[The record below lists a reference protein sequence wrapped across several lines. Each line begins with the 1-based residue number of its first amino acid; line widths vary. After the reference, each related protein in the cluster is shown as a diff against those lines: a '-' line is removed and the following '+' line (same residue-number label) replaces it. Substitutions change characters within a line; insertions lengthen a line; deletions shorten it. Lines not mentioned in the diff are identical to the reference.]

1 MIATLREVLARLA
14 SFLRKQARDEDFD
27 QEMAAH
33 VEFAVEEN
41 MRRGLPPDEARRRAL
56 IEIGGVSQARELHR
70 ESHGLPLLDTV
81 IQDLQYAG
89 RMLKR
94 DAGLTAFAI
103 LMVGLGVGASCTVF
117 SVLNAILI
125 RPLPF
130 TDPDR
135 LVWITNGTSGTLSRQ
150 ATQVANLIDFQA
162 QSGSFS
168 GIGGYSPFYGAGDI
182 LLSGSGEPERLTGVP
197 VTEAF
202 FPLLGLKPR
211 LGRFFSAEE
220 CRWKAPKTVVLSN
233 GFWQRRFAADPDV
246 IGRQLILD
254 GEPTTIIGVLPAIF
268 DFAATFTPGSRAD
281 LFYPFP
287 LTPETN
293 SRGNTLA
300 LIGRLREGANLN
312 TAQAEATV
320 VGERIRRA
328 VALDRSRNGF
338 LPKLSSLRDRVSG
351 RFRYA
356 LVVLAG
362 AVAFLMLLV
371 CANLSNLLLARA
383 SARQREMAIRT
394 ALGAGRG
401 RLVRQMLVESIVLAS
416 AGAALG
422 LALAVGGTTLLARLS
437 GANIPLLQSVRV
449 DGVALAF
456 TLSIS
461 VLTGIVFG
469 LAPALQASATA
480 PIDALKESGRGLIGG
495 GRGWMR
501 GSLVVCEIALAAVLL
516 TGAGLLT
523 ESLIRV
529 LRVDLGFATGNL
541 LALRADPGKA
551 YTSHAQRLE
560 YFDRLLRAVR
570 SVHGVE
576 SAGIT
581 DALPLGEN
589 FGWRDWGLG
598 AKGQIY
604 EKGKRPSPLIRIV
617 DDGYLATMR
626 IPLRAG
632 RGFINADNLTS
643 ERVVLVNEAFARTLW
658 PGEDPLG
665 RIITPT
671 LGLDQEYRV
680 IGVVGGVRYFGFE
693 KDAGL
698 EVYFPI
704 RQTDN
709 FSSVDLVV
717 RGSGSPAVLA
727 ADVRTA
733 LRAADPNL
741 PAAEFRTMDELVDR
755 AVFAR
760 RSVVVLLIGFAA
772 FGLILA
778 SLGIFSVISHS
789 VSRRKPEI
797 GLRIALGASAGELQA
812 QILMQT
818 LKLDAIGLAAGVPAS
833 WAAALAIRGLLF
845 DTSALDG
852 VTFAGVLALLTCV
865 AAVAGYV
872 PARRAS
878 RLNPLETLRCD

>member
-1 MIATLREVLARLA
+1 MIDTLRELLARLA
-14 SFLRKQARDEDFD
+14 SFFQKRARDVDFD
-27 QEMAAH
+27 EEMAAH
-33 VEFAVEEN
+33 LEFAVQEN
-41 MRRGLPPDEARRRAL
+41 LRRGLPPNEARRQAL
-56 IEIGGVSQARELHR
+56 VEIGGLSQARELHR
-70 ESHGLPLLDTV
+70 DSRGLPLLETV

-89 RMLKR
+89 RTLKR
-94 DAGLTAFAI
+94 DAGLTVFAV

-117 SVLNAILI
+117 SVLNVLLL

-135 LVWITNGTSGTLSRQ
+135 LVWIANGTSENLSAQ
-150 ATQVANLIDFQA
+150 TTQVANLIEFEA

-182 LLSGSGEPERLTGVP
+182 LLSGGGEPERLTGVP
-197 VTEAF
+197 VTESF
-202 FPLLGLKPR
+202 FPVLGVKPG

-220 CRWKAPKTVVLSN
+220 CRWNVPKSVVLSH
-233 GFWQRRFAADPDV
+233 GFWQRRFAGDPGV
-246 IGRQLILD
+246 IGRRLILD
-254 GEPTTIIGVLPAIF
+254 GEPATIIGVLPEAF

-287 LTPETN
+287 LTPESN
-293 SRGNTLA
+293 RKGNTLA
-300 LIGRLREGANLN
+300 LIGRLRQGANLK
-312 TAQAEATV
+312 TAQADAAV
-320 VGERIRRA
+320 VGERIRRS

-338 LPKLSSLRDRVSG
+338 RPKLSSLRDRVSG

-383 SARQREMAIRT
+383 SARQKEMAIRT

-401 RLVRQMLVESIVLAS
+401 RLVRQMLIESIVLAS

-422 LALAVGGTTLLARLS
+422 LALAVAGTTLLARLP
-437 GANIPLLQSVRV
+437 GANIPLLQYVRV
-449 DGVALAF
+449 DGVVLIF
-456 TLSIS
+456 TVSIS

-469 LAPALQASATA
+469 IAPALRASAAA
-480 PIDALKESGRGLIGG
+480 PIDALKESGRVLIGS

-501 GSLVVCEIALAAVLL
+501 GSLMVCEVALAAVLL

-523 ESLIRV
+523 QSLNRV
-529 LRVDLGFATGNL
+529 LRVDLGFASGNL

-551 YTSHAQRLE
+551 YASHAQKLA
-560 YFDRLLRAVR
+560 YFDRLLRSVR

-589 FGWRDWGLG
+589 WGWRNWSLG
-598 AKGQIY
+598 AKGQVY
-604 EKGKRPSPLIRIV
+604 ETGKRPVALVRIV

-632 RGFINADNLTS
+632 RTFTEADNLTS
-643 ERVVLVNEAFARTLW
+643 ERVILINETLARTLW
-658 PGEDPLG
+658 PGEDPVG
-665 RIITPT
+665 RIATVAP
-671 LGLDQEYRV
+671 DREYRV
-680 IGVVGGVRYFGFE
+680 IGIVSGVRYFGFE
-693 KDAGL
+693 KDSGP
-698 EVYFPI
+698 EVYFSI
-704 RQTDN
+704 RQNAD

-717 RGSGSPAVLA
+717 RGPGSPAVLA
-727 ADVRTA
+727 AAVRTA
-733 LRAADPNL
+733 LRSADPNL
-741 PAAEFRTMDELVDR
+741 PVADFRTMDQLVDR

-760 RSVVVLLIGFAA
+760 RLVAMLLAGFAA

-778 SLGIFSVISHS
+778 SLGIFSVISYS

-797 GLRIALGASAGELQA
+797 GVRIALGASASRVQG

-818 LKLDAIGLAAGVPAS
+818 LKLAAIGLAAGVPAS

-845 DTSALDG
+845 DTSANDWA
-852 VTFAGVLALLTCV
+852 TFAGVLAVLTCV

-878 RLNPLETLRCD
+878 RLNPLDTLRCD

>member
-1 MIATLREVLARLA
+1 MIDALRELPARLA
-14 SFLRKQARDEDFD
+14 SFFHKRARDVDFD
-27 QEMAAH
+27 HEMTAH
-33 VEFAVEEN
+33 LEFAVQEN
-41 MRRGLPPDEARRRAL
+41 LRRGLPLDEARRRAL
-56 IEIGGVSQARELHR
+56 VEIGGVSQARELHR
-70 ESHGLPLLDTV
+70 ESRGLPLLDTV

-89 RMLKR
+89 RTLKR
-94 DAGLTAFAI
+94 DAGLTVFAV

-117 SVLNAILI
+117 SVLNALLI

-130 TDPDR
+130 ADPDR
-135 LVWITNGTSGTLSRQ
+135 LVWIANPTPFNSAQT
-150 ATQVANLIDFQA
+150 TQVANLVEFQA

-182 LLSGSGEPERLTGVP
+182 LLSGGGEPERLTGVP
-197 VTEAF
+197 VTGTF
-202 FPLLGLKPR
+202 FPLLGLKPG
-211 LGRFFSAEE
+211 LGRFFSADE
-220 CRWKAPKTVVLSN
+220 CRWKAPKTVVLSH
-233 GFWQRRFAADPDV
+233 GFWQRRFAGDPGA

-254 GEPTTIIGVLPAIF
+254 GEPATIVGVLPAAF

-293 SRGNTLA
+293 SQGNTLA
-300 LIGRLREGANLN
+300 LIGRLKQGANIN

-320 VGERIRRA
+320 VGERIRGA

-338 LPKLSSLRDRVSG
+338 RPKLSSLRDRVSG
-351 RFRYA
+351 GFRYA
-356 LVVLAG
+356 LAVLAG
-362 AVAFLMLLV
+362 AVALLMLLV

-383 SARQREMAIRT
+383 SARQKEMAIRT

-401 RLVRQMLVESIVLAS
+401 RLVRQMLIESIVLAS
-416 AGAALG
+416 AGAAFG
-422 LALAVGGTTLLARLS
+422 LALAVCGTSLLARLP
-437 GANIPLLQSVRV
+437 GANIPLLQSVHV

-456 TLSIS
+456 TLAIS

-469 LAPALQASATA
+469 MAPALQVSATA
-480 PIDALKESGRGLIGG
+480 PIDALKVSGRGSIGG

-541 LALRADPGKA
+541 LALRADPGVA
-551 YTSHAQRLE
+551 YASHAQKLA
-560 YFDRLLRAVR
+560 YFDRLLGAVR

-598 AKGQIY
+598 AKGQVY
-604 EKGKRPSPLIRIV
+604 EKGKRPSPFIRVV

-632 RGFINADNLTS
+632 RDFTGADNLTS
-643 ERVVLVNEAFARTLW
+643 DRVALINETFARTLW

-665 RIITPT
+665 RIVTPT
-671 LGLDQEYRV
+671 IGDQEFRV

-693 KDAGL
+693 KDSGP
-698 EVYFPI
+698 EIYFPI
-704 RQTDN
+704 RQTAN
-709 FSSVDLVV
+709 FKSVDLVV
-717 RGSGSPAVLA
+717 RGSGPPARLA
-727 ADVRTA
+727 AAVRTA
-733 LRAADPNL
+733 LRSADPNL
-741 PAAEFRTMDELVDR
+741 PAADFHTMDQLVDR

-760 RSVVVLLIGFAA
+760 RSVVALLTGFAA

-778 SLGIFSVISHS
+778 SLGIFSVISYS

-797 GLRIALGASAGELQA
+797 GLRIALGASAGGLQA

-818 LKLDAIGLAAGVPAS
+818 LKLAAIGLAVGLPAS

-845 DTSALDG
+845 DTRANDWA
-852 VTFAGVLALLTCV
+852 TFAGVLAVLTCV

-878 RLNPLETLRCD
+878 RLNPLDTLRCD

>member
-1 MIATLREVLARLA
+1 VIDTLRELVARLA
-14 SFLRKQARDEDFD
+14 SFFHKRARDVDFD
-27 QEMAAH
+27 QEMTAH
-33 VEFAVEEN
+33 LEFAVQEN
-41 MRRGLPPDEARRRAL
+41 LRRGLPLNEARRRAL
-56 IEIGGVSQARELHR
+56 VEIGGVSQARELHR
-70 ESHGLPLLDTV
+70 ESRGLPLLDTV

-89 RMLKR
+89 RTLRR
-94 DAGLTAFAI
+94 DAGLTVFAV

-117 SVLNAILI
+117 SVLNALLI

-135 LVWITNGTSGTLSRQ
+135 LVWIANPTPFNSAQT
-150 ATQVANLIDFQA
+150 TQVANLVELQA

-182 LLSGSGEPERLTGVP
+182 LLSGGGEPERLTGVP
-197 VTEAF
+197 VTETF
-202 FPLLGLKPR
+202 FPVLGLKPG

-220 CRWKAPKTVVLSN
+220 CRWKAPKTVVLSH
-233 GFWQRRFAADPDV
+233 GFWQRRFAGDPGV
-246 IGRQLILD
+246 IGRQLTLD
-254 GEPTTIIGVLPAIF
+254 GEPATIIGVLPAAF

-287 LTPETN
+287 LTRETN
-293 SRGNTLA
+293 SQGNTLA
-300 LIGRLREGANLN
+300 LIGRLRQGANLN
-312 TAQAEATV
+312 TSQAEATV
-320 VGERIRRA
+320 VGERIRGA
-328 VALDRSRNGF
+328 VALDRLRNGF

-356 LVVLAG
+356 LAVLAG
-362 AVAFLMLLV
+362 AVALLMLLV

-383 SARQREMAIRT
+383 SARQKEMAIRT

-401 RLVRQMLVESIVLAS
+401 RLVRQMLIESIVLAS
-416 AGAALG
+416 AGAAFG
-422 LALAVGGTTLLARLS
+422 LALAVGGTTLLARLP

-469 LAPALQASATA
+469 IAPALQVSATA
-480 PIDALKESGRGLIGG
+480 PIEALKESGRGLIGG

-541 LALRADPGKA
+541 LALRADPGVA
-551 YTSHAQRLE
+551 YTSHAQKLA
-560 YFDRLLRAVR
+560 YFDRLLGTVR

-576 SAGIT
+576 AAGIT

-598 AKGQIY
+598 AKGQVY
-604 EKGKRPSPLIRIV
+604 ERGKRPSPFIRVV
-617 DDGYLATMR
+617 DEGYLATMR

-632 RGFINADNLTS
+632 RDFTNADNLTS
-643 ERVVLVNEAFARTLW
+643 ERVVLINETFARTLW

-671 LGLDQEYRV
+671 IGDQEYRV
-680 IGVVGGVRYFGFE
+680 IGIVGGVRYFGFE
-693 KDAGL
+693 KDSGQ

-704 RQTDN
+704 RQNAN
-709 FSSVDLVV
+709 FKSVDLVV
-717 RGSGSPAVLA
+717 RGSSSPARLA
-727 ADVRTA
+727 AAVRAA
-733 LRAADPNL
+733 LRSADPNL
-741 PAAEFRTMDELVDR
+741 PAAEFRTMDQLVDR

-760 RSVVVLLIGFAA
+760 RSVVALLTGFAA

-778 SLGIFSVISHS
+778 SLGIFSVISYS

-797 GLRIALGASAGELQA
+797 GLRIALGASAGGVQA
-812 QILMQT
+812 QILRQT
-818 LKLDAIGLAAGVPAS
+818 LKLAAIGLAAGVPAS

-845 DTSALDG
+845 DTSANDWA
-852 VTFAGVLALLTCV
+852 TIAGVLAVLTCV

-878 RLNPLETLRCD
+878 RLNPLDTLRCD

>member
-1 MIATLREVLARLA
+1 MDTLRELLARLV
-14 SFLRKQARDEDFD
+14 SFFHKQARDDDFD
-27 QEMAAH
+27 EEMAAH
-33 VEFAVEEN
+33 LEFAVQEN
-41 MRRGLPPDEARRRAL
+41 LRRGLPPDEARRQAL
-56 IEIGGVSQARELHR
+56 VEIGGVSQARELHR
-70 ESHGLPLLDTV
+70 DSRGLPRLDTV

-89 RMLKR
+89 RTLKR
-94 DAGLTAFAI
+94 DAGLTVFAV

-117 SVLNAILI
+117 SVLNALLL

-135 LVWITNGTSGTLSRQ
+135 LVWIANGTSENLSAQ
-150 ATQVANLIDFQA
+150 TTQVANLLDFQA

-182 LLSGSGEPERLTGVP
+182 LLSGGGEPERLTGVP
-197 VTEAF
+197 VTGSF
-202 FPLLGLKPR
+202 FPLLGLKPG

-233 GFWQRRFAADPDV
+233 GFWQRRFAGDPGV
-246 IGRQLILD
+246 VGRRLILD
-254 GEPTTIIGVLPAIF
+254 GESATIVGVLPAAF

-293 SRGNTLA
+293 RQGNTLA
-300 LIGRLREGANLN
+300 LIGRLRPGANLH

-320 VGERIRRA
+320 VGERIRGAPDEGRE
-328 VALDRSRNGF
+328 RNQF
-338 LPKLSSLRDRVSG
+338 RPRLSPLRDRVSG

-383 SARQREMAIRT
+383 SARQKEMAIRT

-401 RLVRQMLVESIVLAS
+401 RLVGQMLIESIVLAS

-422 LALAVGGTTLLARLS
+422 LSLAVGGTTLLARLP
-437 GANIPLLQSVRV
+437 GTKIPLLQYVRV
-449 DGVALAF
+449 DGVVLTF
-456 TLSIS
+456 TVAIS

-469 LAPALQASATA
+469 TAPALRASATA
-480 PIDALKESGRGLIGG
+480 PIDALKESGRGLTGG

-551 YTSHAQRLE
+551 YTSQAQKLA
-560 YFDRLLRAVR
+560 YFDRLLRSVR

-576 SAGIT
+576 SVGIT

-589 FGWRDWGLG
+589 FGWRNWSVD
-598 AKGQIY
+598 AKGQVY
-604 EKGKRPSPLIRIV
+604 ERGKRPTALVRIV
-617 DDGYLATMR
+617 DDGYLPTMR

-632 RGFINADNLTS
+632 RGFTETDNLTS
-643 ERVVLVNEAFARTLW
+643 ERVVLVNETLARTLW

-665 RIITPT
+665 RIIIQWP
-671 LGLDQEYRV
+671 DKEHRV

-693 KDAGL
+693 KDSGP
-698 EVYFPI
+698 EIYFPI
-704 RQTDN
+704 RQNAD
-709 FSSVDLVV
+709 FSSVDLVI
-717 RGSGSPAVLA
+717 RASISPALLA
-727 ADVRTA
+727 SAVRTA
-733 LRAADPNL
+733 LQSADANL
-741 PAAEFRTMDELVDR
+741 PAAEFRTMDQLVDR

-760 RSVVVLLIGFAA
+760 RLVAVLLAGFAA

-778 SLGIFSVISHS
+778 SLGIFSVISYS

-797 GLRIALGASAGELQA
+797 GVRIALGASASRVQG

-818 LKLDAIGLAAGVPAS
+818 LKLAAIGLAAGVPAS
-833 WAAALAIRGLLF
+833 WGAALAIRGLLF
-845 DTSALDG
+845 DTSANDWA
-852 VTFAGVLALLTCV
+852 TFAGVLAVLTCV

-878 RLNPLETLRCD
+878 RLNPLDTLRCD

>member
-1 MIATLREVLARLA
+1 MIDTLRELLARLA
-14 SFLRKQARDEDFD
+14 SFLRKQAREEDFD
-27 QEMAAH
+27 REMAAH
-33 VEFAVEEN
+33 LDFAVQEN
-41 MRRGLPPDEARRRAL
+41 LRRGMPLDEARRRAL
-56 IEIGGVSQARELHR
+56 IEIGGISQARELHR
-70 ESHGLPLLDTV
+70 ESRGLPLLETV
-81 IQDLQYAG
+81 TQDVRYAG
-89 RMLKR
+89 RTLQR
-94 DAGLTAFAI
+94 DAGLTVFAV
-103 LMVGLGVGASCTVF
+103 LMVGLGVGASCMVF
-117 SVLNAILI
+117 SVLNALLL

-135 LVWITNGTSGTLSRQ
+135 LVWIANGTSENLSAQ
-150 ATQVANLIDFQA
+150 TTQVANLMDLQA
-162 QSGSFS
+162 QSRSFS

-197 VTEAF
+197 VTEDF
-202 FPLLGLKPR
+202 FPLLGLQPR

-220 CRWKAPKTVVLSN
+220 CRWKAPKSVVLSY
-233 GFWQRRFAADPDV
+233 GFWRRRLAGDPGV
-246 IGRQLILD
+246 IGRSLILD
-254 GEPTTIIGVLPAIF
+254 GAPATIIGVLPAEF

-293 SRGNTLA
+293 RRGNTLA
-300 LIGRLREGANLN
+300 LIGRLRPGANLT
-312 TAQAEATV
+312 TAQADATV
-320 VGERIRRA
+320 AGERIRN
-328 VALDRSRNGF
+328 ALAEDRSRNGF
-338 LPKLSSLRDRVSG
+338 RPELSSLRDRVSG

-356 LVVLAG
+356 LMVLAG

-383 SARQREMAIRT
+383 SARQKEMAIRT

-401 RLVRQMLVESIVLAS
+401 RLVRQMLIESIVLAS

-422 LALAVGGTTLLARLS
+422 LALAVGGTTLLARFP

-449 DGVALAF
+449 DGVVLAF

-469 LAPALQASATA
+469 MAPALRASAAA

-495 GRGWMR
+495 GRGWVR

-523 ESLIRV
+523 QSLIRV
-529 LRVDLGFATGNL
+529 LRVNLGFVTGNL

-551 YTSHAQRLE
+551 YTSHEQKLA
-560 YFDRLLRAVR
+560 YFDSLLRSVR

-589 FGWRDWGLG
+589 FGWRYWGVG
-598 AKGQIY
+598 VKGQVY
-604 EKGKRPSPLIRIV
+604 ERGQHPTALIRIV

-632 RGFINADNLTS
+632 RGFTHADDRSS
-643 ERVVLVNEAFARTLW
+643 ERVVLVNETLARTLW

-665 RIITPT
+665 RIAAI
-671 LGLDQEYRV
+671 GRDEDYRV

-693 KDAGL
+693 KDSGP

-704 RQTDN
+704 RQNPD

-717 RGSGSPAVLA
+717 RGSSSPALLA
-727 ADVRTA
+727 ASVRTA
-733 LRAADPNL
+733 LRSADPNL
-741 PAAEFRTMDELVDR
+741 PAAEFRTMDQLVDR

-760 RSVVVLLIGFAA
+760 RFVAVLLAGFAT

-778 SLGIFSVISHS
+778 SLGIFSVISCS

-797 GLRIALGASAGELQA
+797 GLRIALGASAGGVQA

-818 LKLDAIGLAAGVPAS
+818 LKLAAIGLAAGAPAS

-845 DTSALDG
+845 DTSANDWA
-852 VTFAGVLALLTCV
+852 TFAGVLAVLTCV

-878 RLNPLETLRCD
+878 RLNPLDTLRCD

>member
-1 MIATLREVLARLA
+1 MIDTLRELAARLA
-14 SFLRKQARDEDFD
+14 SFFRKHARDEDFN

-33 VEFAVEEN
+33 LEFDVQEN
-41 MRRGLPPDEARRRAL
+41 LRRGMPLDEARRHAL

-70 ESHGLPLLDTV
+70 EGRGLPLLDTV

-89 RMLKR
+89 RTLRR
-94 DAGLTAFAI
+94 DAGLTVFAV

-117 SVLNAILI
+117 SVLNALLI

-130 TDPDR
+130 ADPGR
-135 LVWITNGTSGTLSRQ
+135 LVWIANGTPRNSAET
-150 ATQVANLIDFQA
+150 TQVANLVELQA

-168 GIGGYSPFYGAGDI
+168 GIGGYSPFYTAGDI

-197 VTEAF
+197 VTGTF
-202 FPLLGLKPR
+202 FPLLGLKPQ
-211 LGRFFSAEE
+211 LGRFFTARE
-220 CRWKAPKTVVLSN
+220 CGWKAPKTVVLSHA
-233 GFWQRRFAADPDV
+233 FWQRRFAGDPEV
-246 IGRQLILD
+246 IGRQLMLD
-254 GEPTTIIGVLPAIF
+254 GEPATIIGVLPATF

-293 SRGNTLA
+293 SQGNTLA
-300 LIGRLREGANLN
+300 LIGRLRAGANLS
-312 TAQAEATV
+312 TAQAEASV
-320 VGERIRRA
+320 VGERIRGA

-338 LPKLSSLRDRVSG
+338 QPKLSPLRDRVSG

-383 SARQREMAIRT
+383 SARQKEMAIRT

-401 RLVRQMLVESIVLAS
+401 RLVRQMLIESIVLAS
-416 AGAALG
+416 VGAALG
-422 LALAVGGTTLLARLS
+422 LALAAGSTTLLAHLP

-449 DGVALAF
+449 DGVVLAF
-456 TLSIS
+456 TLSMS

-469 LAPALQASATA
+469 MAPALRASATA

-495 GRGWMR
+495 ERGWMR

-541 LALRADPGKA
+541 LALRADPGTA
-551 YTSHAQRLE
+551 YTSHAQKLA
-560 YFDRLLRAVR
+560 YFDRLLRTVR
-570 SVHGVE
+570 SVHGVQ

-598 AKGQIY
+598 AKGQVY
-604 EKGKRPSPLIRIV
+604 ERGKRPSPFVRIV

-632 RGFINADNLTS
+632 RDFTEADNLTS
-643 ERVVLVNEAFARTLW
+643 ERVVLVNETFARTVW
-658 PGEDPLG
+658 PGEYPLG
-665 RIITPT
+665 RIVTPT
-671 LGLDQEYRV
+671 LGPDQEYRV

-693 KDAGL
+693 KDSGP

-704 RQTDN
+704 RQSAN
-709 FSSVDLVV
+709 FRSVDLVV
-717 RGSGSPAVLA
+717 RGSGSPALLA
-727 ADVRTA
+727 AAVRTA
-733 LRAADPNL
+733 LRSADPDL

-778 SLGIFSVISHS
+778 SLGNLQRHFVFGEPEKAGDRPSNRTRRFRRWSASSNPDADIETRRHRTRRGSSGLMGCRPRD
-789 VSRRKPEI
+789 SR
-797 GLRIALGASAGELQA
+797 
-812 QILMQT
+812 
-818 LKLDAIGLAAGVPAS
+818 
-833 WAAALAIRGLLF
+833 
-845 DTSALDG
+845 TSL
-852 VTFAGVLALLTCV
+852 
-865 AAVAGYV
+865 
-872 PARRAS
+872 
-878 RLNPLETLRCD
+878 

>member
-1 MIATLREVLARLA
+1 MIDTLRELLARLA
-14 SFLRKQARDEDFD
+14 SFFRKQARDEDLD

-33 VEFAVEEN
+33 LEFAVQEN
-41 MRRGLPPDEARRRAL
+41 LRRGMPFDEARRHAL
-56 IEIGGVSQARELHR
+56 IEIGGISQAREMHR
-70 ESHGLPLLDTV
+70 KSRGLPLFETV
-81 IQDLQYAG
+81 TQDLRYAG
-89 RMLKR
+89 RTLKR
-94 DAGLTAFAI
+94 DAGLAAFAV
-103 LMVGLGVGASCTVF
+103 LTVGLGVGASCTVF
-117 SVLNAILI
+117 SVLNALLI

-135 LVWITNGTSGTLSRQ
+135 LVWIANESTFNSAQT
-150 ATQVANLIDFQA
+150 TQVANLIELQA

-182 LLSGSGEPERLTGVP
+182 LLSGGGEPERLTGVP
-197 VTEAF
+197 VTGTF

-220 CRWKAPKTVVLSN
+220 CRWMAPKTVVLSY
-233 GFWQRRFAADPDV
+233 GFWQRRFAGDPGV
-246 IGRQLILD
+246 TGRQLILD
-254 GEPTTIIGVLPAIF
+254 GQPAIVIGVLPAAF

-293 SRGNTLA
+293 SQGNALA
-300 LIGRLREGANLN
+300 LIGRLRQGASLN
-312 TAQAEATV
+312 SAQAEATV
-320 VGERIRRA
+320 VGERIRSA

-338 LPKLSSLRDRVSG
+338 RPKLSSLRDRVSG

-356 LVVLAG
+356 LMVLAG
-362 AVAFLMLLV
+362 AVALLMLLV
-371 CANLSNLLLARA
+371 CANLSNLLLVRA
-383 SARQREMAIRT
+383 SARQKEMAIRT

-401 RLVRQMLVESIVLAS
+401 RLIRQMLIESIVLAS
-416 AGAALG
+416 AGAAFG
-422 LALAVGGTTLLARLS
+422 LALADGGTIFLARLP
-437 GANIPLLQSVRV
+437 GANIPLLQSVRI
-449 DGVALAF
+449 DGVVLAF

-469 LAPALQASATA
+469 MAPALRASATA

-523 ESLIRV
+523 QSLIHV

-541 LALRADPGKA
+541 LALRADPGRGYA
-551 YTSHAQRLE
+551 SHAQKLA
-560 YFDRLLRAVR
+560 YFDRLLRSVR
-570 SVHGVE
+570 SVYGVE
-576 SAGIT
+576 SGGIT

-598 AKGQIY
+598 AKGHVY
-604 EKGKRPSPLIRIV
+604 ERGKRPSPFIRIV
-617 DDGYLATMR
+617 DEGYLATMR

-632 RGFINADNLTS
+632 RDFREADNLTS
-643 ERVVLVNEAFARTLW
+643 EPVVLINETFARTLW

-671 LGLDQEYRV
+671 IGPGEYRV

-693 KDAGL
+693 KDSGP

-704 RQTDN
+704 RQSAN
-709 FSSVDLVV
+709 FRSVDLVV
-717 RGSGSPAVLA
+717 RGSTSPALLA
-727 ADVRTA
+727 AAVRTA
-733 LRAADPNL
+733 LQSADPNL
-741 PAAEFRTMDELVDR
+741 PVAEFRTMDQLVDR

-760 RSVVVLLIGFAA
+760 RLVAVLLAGFAA

-778 SLGIFSVISHS
+778 SLGIFSVISYS

-797 GLRIALGASAGELQA
+797 GVRIALGASASEVQA
-812 QILMQT
+812 QILLQT
-818 LKLDAIGLAAGVPAS
+818 VKLAAIGLAAGVPVS
-833 WAAALAIRGLLF
+833 WAGALAIRGLLF
-845 DTSALDG
+845 DTSAIDWA
-852 VTFAGVLALLTCV
+852 TFAGVLAVLTCV
-865 AAVAGYV
+865 AAVAGYI

-878 RLNPLETLRCD
+878 RLNPLDTLRCD

>member
-1 MIATLREVLARLA
+1 MIDTLRELLARLA
-14 SFLRKQARDEDFD
+14 SSFRKQARDEDFD
-27 QEMAAH
+27 REIAAH
-33 VEFAVEEN
+33 LEFAVQEN
-41 MRRGLPPDEARRRAL
+41 LRRGLPLNEARRQAL
-56 IEIGGVSQARELHR
+56 VEIGGVSQARELHR
-70 ESHGLPLLDTV
+70 ESRGLPLLDTV
-81 IQDLQYAG
+81 IQDVQYAG
-89 RMLKR
+89 RTLKR
-94 DAGLTAFAI
+94 EAALTVFAV

-117 SVLNAILI
+117 SVLNALLI

-135 LVWITNGTSGTLSRQ
+135 LVWIANGTPWNSAQT
-150 ATQVANLIDFQA
+150 TQVANLVELQA

-182 LLSGSGEPERLTGVP
+182 LLSGGGEAERLTGVP
-197 VTEAF
+197 VTETF
-202 FPLLGLKPR
+202 FPLLGLKPG

-220 CRWKAPKTVVLSN
+220 CRWKAPKTVVLSH
-233 GFWQRRFAADPDV
+233 GFWQRRFAGDPGA

-254 GEPTTIIGVLPAIF
+254 GEPATIIGVLPAAF

-287 LTPETN
+287 LTQETN
-293 SRGNTLA
+293 SQGNTLA
-300 LIGRLREGANLN
+300 LIGRLRQGANLN

-320 VGERIRRA
+320 VGERIRGA

-338 LPKLSSLRDRVSG
+338 RPKLSSLRDRVSG

-362 AVAFLMLLV
+362 AVALLMLLV

-383 SARQREMAIRT
+383 SARQKEMAIRT

-401 RLVRQMLVESIVLAS
+401 RLVRQMLIESIVLA
-416 AGAALG
+416 ATGAALG
-422 LALAVGGTTLLARLS
+422 LALAIGGTALLARLP
-437 GANIPLLQSVRV
+437 GANIPLLQSVRI
-449 DGVALAF
+449 DGVVLAF
-456 TLSIS
+456 TLWIS

-469 LAPALQASATA
+469 MAPALQASAIA
-480 PIDALKESGRGLIGG
+480 PIDALKESGQGLIGG

-501 GSLVVCEIALAAVLL
+501 GFLVACEIALAAVLL

-523 ESLIRV
+523 ESLVRV
-529 LRVDLGFATGNL
+529 LHVDLGFATGNL

-551 YTSHAQRLE
+551 YTSHAQKLA
-560 YFDRLLRAVR
+560 YFDRLLGTVR

-598 AKGQIY
+598 AKGQVY
-604 EKGKRPSPLIRIV
+604 ERGKRPSPLVRIV
-617 DDGYLATMR
+617 DDGYLTTMR

-632 RGFINADNLTS
+632 RNFTEADNLTS
-643 ERVVLVNEAFARTLW
+643 ERVVLVNETFAGILW
-658 PGEDPLG
+658 PGQDPLG

-671 LGLDQEYRV
+671 LGPAQEYRV

-693 KDAGL
+693 KDSGL

-704 RQTDN
+704 RQNGN

-717 RGSGSPAVLA
+717 RGSSPALLA
-727 ADVRTA
+727 AAVRTA
-733 LRAADPNL
+733 LRSADPNL
-741 PAAEFRTMDELVDR
+741 PAAGFRTMDDLVDR

-760 RSVVVLLIGFAA
+760 RFIVVLLIGFAA

-778 SLGIFSVISHS
+778 SLGIFSVISYS

-797 GLRIALGASAGELQA
+797 GLRIALGASAGGLQA
-812 QILMQT
+812 QILRET
-818 LKLDAIGLAAGVPAS
+818 LKLAALGLAAGVPAS

-845 DTSALDG
+845 DTSANYWA
-852 VTFAGVLALLTCV
+852 TFAGVFAVLTCV

-878 RLNPLETLRCD
+878 RLNPLDTLRCD

>member
-1 MIATLREVLARLA
+1 MIDTLRELLARLA
-14 SFLRKQARDEDFD
+14 SFFRKQARDEDFD

-33 VEFAVEEN
+33 LEFAVQEN
-41 MRRGLPPDEARRRAL
+41 LRRGMLLDEARRHAL
-56 IEIGGVSQARELHR
+56 IEIGGVYQARDLHR
-70 ESHGLPLLDTV
+70 ESRGLPLLDTI
-81 IQDLQYAG
+81 IQDLTYAG
-89 RMLKR
+89 RTLKR
-94 DAGLTAFAI
+94 DAGLTVFAV
-103 LMVGLGVGASCTVF
+103 LMAGLGVGASCTVF
-117 SVLNAILI
+117 SVLNALLI

-130 TDPDR
+130 TDPGR
-135 LVWITNGTSGTLSRQ
+135 LVWIANESTFNSAQT
-150 ATQVANLIDFQA
+150 TQVANLIELQA

-182 LLSGSGEPERLTGVP
+182 LLSGGGEPERLTGVP
-197 VTEAF
+197 VTGTF
-202 FPLLGLKPR
+202 FPVLGLTPQ

-220 CRWKAPKTVVLSN
+220 CGWKAPKTVVLSN
-233 GFWQRRFAADPDV
+233 GFWRRRFAGDPDV

-254 GEPTTIIGVLPAIF
+254 GEPATIIGVLPAAF
-268 DFAATFTPGSRAD
+268 DFAAIFTPGSRAD

-287 LTPETN
+287 LTPETD
-293 SRGNTLA
+293 SQGNALA
-300 LIGRLREGANLN
+300 LIARLRQRANLS

-320 VGERIRRA
+320 VGERIRGV

-338 LPKLSSLRDRVSG
+338 QPKLSSLRDRVSG

-356 LVVLAG
+356 LVVVAG
-362 AVAFLMLLV
+362 AVVLLMLLV

-383 SARQREMAIRT
+383 SARQKEMAIRT

-401 RLVRQMLVESIVLAS
+401 RLVRQMLIESIVLAS

-422 LALAVGGTTLLARLS
+422 LALAVGGTILLRRLP
-437 GANIPLLQSVRV
+437 GANIPLLQSVQV

-456 TLSIS
+456 TLSMS

-469 LAPALQASATA
+469 MAPALRASATA

-516 TGAGLLT
+516 TSAGLLT

-529 LRVDLGFATGNL
+529 LHVDLGFATGNL

-551 YTSHAQRLE
+551 YASHAQKLA

-589 FGWRDWGLG
+589 FGWRGWGLG
-598 AKGQIY
+598 AKGKLY
-604 EKGKRPSPLIRIV
+604 ERGKRPSPFIRMV

-626 IPLRAG
+626 ILLRAG
-632 RGFINADNLTS
+632 RDFTAADSLTS
-643 ERVVLVNEAFARTLW
+643 ERVVLINETFARTLW

-671 LGLDQEYRV
+671 LGPATEYRV

-693 KDAGL
+693 KDSGP

-704 RQTDN
+704 RQSAN
-709 FSSVDLVV
+709 FRSVDLVV
-717 RGSGSPAVLA
+717 RGSTSPALLA
-727 ADVRTA
+727 AAVRTA
-733 LRAADPNL
+733 LRSADPDL
-741 PAAEFRTMDELVDR
+741 PAGDFRTMDELVDR

-760 RSVVVLLIGFAA
+760 RLVAALLAGFAA

-778 SLGIFSVISHS
+778 SLGIFSVISYS

-797 GLRIALGASAGELQA
+797 GVRIALGASAGRVQG
-812 QILMQT
+812 QVLMQT
-818 LKLDAIGLAAGVPAS
+818 LKLAAIGLAAGVPAS
-833 WAAALAIRGLLF
+833 WAAGLAIRGLLF
-845 DTSALDG
+845 DTSANDSA
-852 VTFAGVLALLTCV
+852 TFAGVIAVLTCV

-878 RLNPLETLRCD
+878 RLNPLDTLRCD

>member
-1 MIATLREVLARLA
+1 MIDTLRELLARLA
-14 SFLRKQARDEDFD
+14 SFFRKQARDEDFD

-33 VEFAVEEN
+33 LEFAVQEN
-41 MRRGLPPDEARRRAL
+41 LRRGMPPDEARRHAL

-70 ESHGLPLLDTV
+70 ESRGLPRLDAV
-81 IQDLQYAG
+81 IQDLQYVG
-89 RMLKR
+89 RTLKR
-94 DAGLTAFAI
+94 DAGLTAFAV

-117 SVLNAILI
+117 SVLNALLL

-130 TDPDR
+130 ADPDR
-135 LVWITNGTSGTLSRQ
+135 LVWIANGTSENLSAQ
-150 ATQVANLIDFQA
+150 TTQVVNLTDFQA

-182 LLSGSGEPERLTGVP
+182 LLSGGGEPERLTGVP
-197 VTEAF
+197 VTESF
-202 FPLLGLKPR
+202 FPVLGLKPG

-220 CRWKAPKTVVLSN
+220 CRWKGPKTVVLSH
-233 GFWQRRFAADPDV
+233 GFWQRRFSGDAGV
-246 IGRQLILD
+246 IGRRLILD
-254 GEPTTIIGVLPAIF
+254 GEPATIIGVLPAAF

-287 LTPETN
+287 LTLETN
-293 SRGNTLA
+293 RQGNTLA
-300 LIGRLREGANLN
+300 LIGRLRPGANLN

-320 VGERIRRA
+320 VGERIRS
-328 VALDRSRNGF
+328 ALADDRSRNRF
-338 LPKLSSLRDRVSG
+338 QPRLSSLRDRVSG
-351 RFRYA
+351 RLRYA

-383 SARQREMAIRT
+383 SARQKEMAIRT

-401 RLVRQMLVESIVLAS
+401 RLVRQMLIESIVLAS

-422 LALAVGGTTLLARLS
+422 LALAVVSTTLLARFP
-437 GANIPLLQSVRV
+437 GANVPLLQYVRV
-449 DGVALAF
+449 DAAVLTF
-456 TLSIS
+456 TVSIS

-469 LAPALQASATA
+469 IAPALRASATA
-480 PIDALKESGRGLIGG
+480 PIDALKESGRGLVGS

-501 GSLVVCEIALAAVLL
+501 GSLVVCEVALAAVLL
-516 TGAGLLT
+516 TGAGLMT

-529 LRVDLGFATGNL
+529 LRVDLGFASGNL

-551 YTSHAQRLE
+551 YSSYSQKLA
-560 YFDRLLRAVR
+560 YFDGLLRSVR

-589 FGWRDWGLG
+589 WGWRNWSLS
-598 AKGQIY
+598 AKGQVY
-604 EKGKRPSPLIRIV
+604 ERGKRPFALVRIV

-632 RGFINADNLTS
+632 RDFTNADNLTS
-643 ERVVLVNEAFARTLW
+643 EHVILVNETLARTLW

-665 RIITPT
+665 RIATFPP
-671 LGLDQEYRV
+671 GREYRV

-693 KDAGL
+693 KDSGP
-698 EVYFPI
+698 EVYFSI
-704 RQTDN
+704 RQNAD

-717 RGSGSPAVLA
+717 RGSGSEAVLA
-727 ADVRTA
+727 AAVRTA
-733 LRAADPNL
+733 LRSADPNL
-741 PAAEFRTMDELVDR
+741 PAAEFRTMDQLVDR

-760 RSVVVLLIGFAA
+760 RLVAVLLAGFAV

-778 SLGIFSVISHS
+778 SLGIFSVISYS
-789 VSRRKPEI
+789 VSQRKPEI
-797 GLRIALGASAGELQA
+797 GLRIALGASSGGLQA

-818 LKLDAIGLAAGVPAS
+818 LKLAAIGLAVGAPAS

-852 VTFAGVLALLTCV
+852 MTFAGVLAVLTCV

-878 RLNPLETLRCD
+878 RLNPLDTLRCD

>member
-1 MIATLREVLARLA
+1 MIDTVREMLGRLA
-14 SFLRKQARDEDFD
+14 SFFHKQARDTDFD
-27 QEMAAH
+27 QEMTAH
-33 VEFAVEEN
+33 LEFAVEEN
-41 MRRGLPPDEARRRAL
+41 LRRGMPLDEARRQAL
-56 IEIGGVSQARELHR
+56 IDIGGISQAREMHR
-70 ESHGLPLLDTV
+70 ESRGLPLLDTV
-81 IQDLQYAG
+81 TQDFRYAV
-89 RMLKR
+89 RTLKR
-94 DAGLTAFAI
+94 DAGLTVFAV

-117 SVLNAILI
+117 SVLNALLI

-135 LVWITNGTSGTLSRQ
+135 LVWIANGVSENLSAQ
-150 ATQVANLIDFQA
+150 TVQVANLIDLQT

-182 LLSGSGEPERLTGVP
+182 LLAGSGEPERLTGVP
-197 VTEAF
+197 VTESF
-202 FPLLGLKPR
+202 FPLLGLTPR

-220 CRWKAPKTVVLSN
+220 SRWKAPKTVVLSH
-233 GFWQRRFAADPDV
+233 GFWQRRFAGDPGV
-246 IGRQLILD
+246 IGSQLSLD
-254 GEPTTIIGVLPAIF
+254 GQPATIIGVLPEEF

-281 LFYPFP
+281 VFFPFP
-287 LTPETN
+287 LAPETN
-293 SRGNTLA
+293 RQGNTLA
-300 LIGRLREGANLN
+300 LIGRLRPGADLK
-312 TAQAEATV
+312 TAQADAAV
-320 VGERIRRA
+320 VGERIRSV

-338 LPKLSSLRDRVSG
+338 RPRLSSLRDRVSG

-383 SARQREMAIRT
+383 SARQKEMAIRT

-401 RLVRQMLVESIVLAS
+401 RLVRQMLIESIVLAS

-422 LALAVGGTTLLARLS
+422 LALAVGGTTLLARLP
-437 GANIPLLQSVRV
+437 GANIPLLQSVRI
-449 DGVALAF
+449 DTVALAF
-456 TLSIS
+456 ALFLS

-469 LAPALQASATA
+469 IAPALRASATA

-523 ESLIRV
+523 ESLMRV

-541 LALRADPGKA
+541 MALRADPGKA
-551 YTSHAQRLE
+551 YTSYAQKLA
-560 YFDRLLRAVR
+560 YFDNLLRTVR

-576 SAGIT
+576 SAGVT

-589 FGWRDWGLG
+589 FGWRNWSISI
-598 AKGQIY
+598 KGQDY
-604 EKGKRPSPLIRIV
+604 DRGKRPLALVRII

-632 RGFINADNLTS
+632 RGFTNADNLAS
-643 ERVVLVNEAFARTLW
+643 ESVVLINETFARTLW
-658 PGEDPLG
+658 PGADPLG
-665 RIITPT
+665 RIVSVGP
-671 LGLDQEYRV
+671 GRECRV

-693 KDAGL
+693 KDSGP

-704 RQTDN
+704 RQNAD

-717 RGSGSPAVLA
+717 RGSSSPALLA
-727 ADVRTA
+727 ATVRTA
-733 LRAADPNL
+733 LRSADPNL
-741 PAAEFRTMDELVDR
+741 PATEFRTMDQLVDR

-760 RSVVVLLIGFAA
+760 RIVAVLLVGFAA
-772 FGLILA
+772 FGVILA
-778 SLGIFSVISHS
+778 SLGIYSVISYS

-797 GLRIALGASAGELQA
+797 GLRIALGASARGLQA

-818 LKLDAIGLAAGVPAS
+818 LRLAAIGLAAGVPAS

-845 DTSALDG
+845 DTSANDWT
-852 VTFAGVLALLTCV
+852 TFAGVLAVLTCV

>member
-1 MIATLREVLARLA
+1 MDTLRELLARLA
-14 SFLRKQARDEDFD
+14 SFFRTQTRDEDFD

-33 VEFAVEEN
+33 LEFAVQEN
-41 MRRGLPPDEARRRAL
+41 LSRGMPLEEARRHAL
-56 IEIGGVSQARELHR
+56 LLIGGVSQARELHR
-70 ESHGLPLLDTV
+70 ESRGLPVLEAV
-81 IQDLQYAG
+81 IKDLQYAG
-89 RMLKR
+89 RTLKR
-94 DAGLTAFAI
+94 DAGLTVFAV

-117 SVLNAILI
+117 SVLNALLL

-130 TDPDR
+130 RDPDR
-135 LVWITNGTSGTLSRQ
+135 LVWIANGTSENLSAQ
-150 ATQVANLIDFQA
+150 TTQVANLVELQT

-168 GIGGYSPFYGAGDI
+168 AIGGYSPFHGSGDI
-182 LLSGSGEPERLTGVP
+182 LLSGGGEPERLTGVP
-197 VTEAF
+197 VTETL
-202 FPLLGLKPR
+202 FPLLGLTPQ

-220 CRWKAPKTVVLSN
+220 CRWKAPKTVVLSH
-233 GFWQRRFAADPDV
+233 GFWQRRFSGDAGV
-246 IGRQLILD
+246 IGRRLMLD
-254 GEPTTIIGVLPAIF
+254 GEPATIIGVLPATF

-287 LTPETN
+287 LSPETN
-293 SRGNTLA
+293 RQGNTLA
-300 LIGRLREGANLN
+300 LIGRLRQGASLN

-320 VGERIRRA
+320 VGELIREAIA
-328 VALDRSRNGF
+328 VERSRNGF
-338 LPKLSSLRDRVSG
+338 VPKLSPLRDRVSG

-383 SARQREMAIRT
+383 SARQKEMAIRT

-401 RLVRQMLVESIVLAS
+401 RLVRQMLIESLVLAS

-422 LALAVGGTTLLARLS
+422 LALAVGGTTLLARLPS
-437 GANIPLLQSVRV
+437 ANIPLLQSVRV

-461 VLTGIVFG
+461 VLTGILFG
-469 LAPALQASATA
+469 LAPALRASATA

-495 GRGWMR
+495 GRGWVR

-551 YTSHAQRLE
+551 YTSHAQKLA
-560 YFDRLLRAVR
+560 YFDSLLRSAR
-570 SVHGVE
+570 WVHGVE

-589 FGWRDWGLG
+589 FGWRNWSLG
-598 AKGQIY
+598 AKGQVY
-604 EKGKRPSPLIRIV
+604 ERGRRPPALVRIV

-626 IPLRAG
+626 IPLREG
-632 RGFINADNLTS
+632 RGFTPADNLSS
-643 ERVVLVNEAFARTLW
+643 ERVILVNETLARTLW
-658 PGEDPLG
+658 PGEDPVG
-665 RIITPT
+665 RIATAMR
-671 LGLDQEYRV
+671 DQDFRV

-693 KDAGL
+693 KDAGP
-698 EVYFPI
+698 EVYYSI
-704 RQTDN
+704 RQVSD
-709 FSSVDLVV
+709 FSSVDLVI
-717 RGSGSPAVLA
+717 RGSSSPALLA
-727 ADVRTA
+727 AAVRTA
-733 LRAADPNL
+733 LRSADPNL
-741 PAAEFRTMDELVDR
+741 PATEFRTMDELVDR

-760 RSVVVLLIGFAA
+760 RSVVVSLTGFAA

-778 SLGIFSVISHS
+778 SLGIFSVISYS

-812 QILMQT
+812 QILMRT
-818 LKLDAIGLAAGVPAS
+818 LKLAAIGLAAGVPAS

-845 DTSALDG
+845 DTSAND
-852 VTFAGVLALLTCV
+852 VATFAGVLAVLTCV

>member
-1 MIATLREVLARLA
+1 MIDTLRELVARLA
-14 SFLRKQARDEDFD
+14 SFFHKRARDVDFD
-27 QEMAAH
+27 QEMTAH
-33 VEFAVEEN
+33 LEFAVQEN
-41 MRRGLPPDEARRRAL
+41 LRRGLPLNEARRRAL
-56 IEIGGVSQARELHR
+56 VEIGGVSQARELHR
-70 ESHGLPLLDTV
+70 ESRGLPLLDTV

-89 RMLKR
+89 RTLRR
-94 DAGLTAFAI
+94 DAGLTVFAV

-117 SVLNAILI
+117 SVLNALLI

-135 LVWITNGTSGTLSRQ
+135 LVWIANPTPFNSAQT
-150 ATQVANLIDFQA
+150 TQVANLVELQA

-182 LLSGSGEPERLTGVP
+182 LLSGGGEPERLTGVP
-197 VTEAF
+197 VTETF
-202 FPLLGLKPR
+202 FPVLGLKPG

-220 CRWKAPKTVVLSN
+220 CRWKAPKTVVLSH
-233 GFWQRRFAADPDV
+233 GFWQRRFAGDPGV
-246 IGRQLILD
+246 IGRQLTLD
-254 GEPTTIIGVLPAIF
+254 GEPATIIGVLPAAF

-287 LTPETN
+287 LTRETN
-293 SRGNTLA
+293 SQGNTLA
-300 LIGRLREGANLN
+300 LIGRLRQGANLN
-312 TAQAEATV
+312 TSQAEATV
-320 VGERIRRA
+320 VGERIRGA
-328 VALDRSRNGF
+328 VALDRLRNGF

-356 LVVLAG
+356 LAVLAG
-362 AVAFLMLLV
+362 AVALLMLLV

-383 SARQREMAIRT
+383 SARQKEMAIRT

-401 RLVRQMLVESIVLAS
+401 RLVRQMLIESIVLAS
-416 AGAALG
+416 AGAAFG
-422 LALAVGGTTLLARLS
+422 LALAVGGTTLLARLP

-469 LAPALQASATA
+469 IAPALQVSATA
-480 PIDALKESGRGLIGG
+480 PIEALKESGRGLIGG

-541 LALRADPGKA
+541 LALRADPGVA
-551 YTSHAQRLE
+551 YTSHAQKLA
-560 YFDRLLRAVR
+560 YFDRLLGTVR

-576 SAGIT
+576 AAGIT

-598 AKGQIY
+598 AKGQVY
-604 EKGKRPSPLIRIV
+604 ERGKRPSPFIRVV
-617 DDGYLATMR
+617 DEGYLATMR

-632 RGFINADNLTS
+632 RDFTNADNLTS
-643 ERVVLVNEAFARTLW
+643 ERVVLINETFARTLW

-671 LGLDQEYRV
+671 IGDQEYRV
-680 IGVVGGVRYFGFE
+680 IGIVGGVRYFGFE
-693 KDAGL
+693 KDSGQ

-704 RQTDN
+704 RQNAN
-709 FSSVDLVV
+709 FKSVDLVV
-717 RGSGSPAVLA
+717 RGSSSPARLA
-727 ADVRTA
+727 AAVRAA
-733 LRAADPNL
+733 LRSADPNL
-741 PAAEFRTMDELVDR
+741 PAAEFRTMDQLVDR

-760 RSVVVLLIGFAA
+760 RSVVALLTGFAA

-778 SLGIFSVISHS
+778 SLGIFSVISYS

-797 GLRIALGASAGELQA
+797 GLRIALGASAGGVQA
-812 QILMQT
+812 QILRQT
-818 LKLDAIGLAAGVPAS
+818 LKLAAIGLAAGVPAS

-845 DTSALDG
+845 DTSANDWA
-852 VTFAGVLALLTCV
+852 TIAGVLAVLTCV

-878 RLNPLETLRCD
+878 RLNPLDTLRCD

>member
-1 MIATLREVLARLA
+1 MIDTLRELLARLA
-14 SFLRKQARDEDFD
+14 SFFQKRARDVDFD
-27 QEMAAH
+27 EEMAAH
-33 VEFAVEEN
+33 LEFAVQEN
-41 MRRGLPPDEARRRAL
+41 LRRGLPPNEARRQAL
-56 IEIGGVSQARELHR
+56 VEIGGLSQARELHR
-70 ESHGLPLLDTV
+70 DSRGLPLLETV

-89 RMLKR
+89 RTLKR
-94 DAGLTAFAI
+94 DAGLTVFAV

-117 SVLNAILI
+117 SVLNVLLL

-135 LVWITNGTSGTLSRQ
+135 LVWIANGTSENLSAQ
-150 ATQVANLIDFQA
+150 TTQVANLIEFEA

-182 LLSGSGEPERLTGVP
+182 LLSGGGEPERLTGVP
-197 VTEAF
+197 VTESF
-202 FPLLGLKPR
+202 FPVLGVKPG

-220 CRWKAPKTVVLSN
+220 CRWNVPKSVVLSH
-233 GFWQRRFAADPDV
+233 GFWQRRFAGDPGV
-246 IGRQLILD
+246 IGRRLILD
-254 GEPTTIIGVLPAIF
+254 GEPATIIGVLPEAF

-287 LTPETN
+287 LTPESN
-293 SRGNTLA
+293 RKGNTLA
-300 LIGRLREGANLN
+300 LIGRLRQGANLK
-312 TAQAEATV
+312 TAQADAAV

-338 LPKLSSLRDRVSG
+338 RPKLSSLRDRVSG

-383 SARQREMAIRT
+383 SARQKEMAIRT

-401 RLVRQMLVESIVLAS
+401 RLVRQMLIESIVLAS
-416 AGAALG
+416 AGAAIG
-422 LALAVGGTTLLARLS
+422 LALAVAGTTLLARLP
-437 GANIPLLQSVRV
+437 GANIPLLQYVRV
-449 DGVALAF
+449 DGVVLIF
-456 TLSIS
+456 TVSIS

-469 LAPALQASATA
+469 IAPALRASAAA
-480 PIDALKESGRGLIGG
+480 PIDALKESGRVLIGS

-501 GSLVVCEIALAAVLL
+501 GSLMVCEVALAAVLL

-523 ESLIRV
+523 QSLNRV
-529 LRVDLGFATGNL
+529 LRVDLGFASGNL

-551 YTSHAQRLE
+551 YASHAQKLA
-560 YFDRLLRAVR
+560 YFDRLLRSVR

-589 FGWRDWGLG
+589 WGWRNWSLG
-598 AKGQIY
+598 AKGQVY
-604 EKGKRPSPLIRIV
+604 ETGKRPVALVRIV

-632 RGFINADNLTS
+632 RTFTEADNLTS
-643 ERVVLVNEAFARTLW
+643 ERVILINETLARTLW
-658 PGEDPLG
+658 PGEDPVG
-665 RIITPT
+665 RIATVAP
-671 LGLDQEYRV
+671 DREYRV
-680 IGVVGGVRYFGFE
+680 IGIVSGVRYFGFE
-693 KDAGL
+693 KDSGP
-698 EVYFPI
+698 EVYFSI
-704 RQTDN
+704 RQNAD

-717 RGSGSPAVLA
+717 RGPGSPAVLA
-727 ADVRTA
+727 AAVRTA
-733 LRAADPNL
+733 LRSADPNL
-741 PAAEFRTMDELVDR
+741 PVADFRTMDQLVDR

-760 RSVVVLLIGFAA
+760 RLVAMLLAGFAA

-778 SLGIFSVISHS
+778 SLGIFSVISYS

-797 GLRIALGASAGELQA
+797 GVRIALGASASRVQG

-818 LKLDAIGLAAGVPAS
+818 LKLAAIGLAAGVPAS

-845 DTSALDG
+845 DTSANDWA
-852 VTFAGVLALLTCV
+852 TFAGVLAVLTCV

-878 RLNPLETLRCD
+878 RLNPLDTLRCD

>member
-1 MIATLREVLARLA
+1 MIDTLRELLARLA
-14 SFLRKQARDEDFD
+14 SFFQKRARDVDFD
-27 QEMAAH
+27 EEMAAH
-33 VEFAVEEN
+33 LEFAVQEN
-41 MRRGLPPDEARRRAL
+41 LRRGLPPNEARRQAL
-56 IEIGGVSQARELHR
+56 VEIGGLSQARELHR
-70 ESHGLPLLDTV
+70 DSRGLPLLETV

-89 RMLKR
+89 RTLKR
-94 DAGLTAFAI
+94 DAGLTVFAV

-117 SVLNAILI
+117 SVLNVLLL

-135 LVWITNGTSGTLSRQ
+135 LVWIANGTSENLSAQ
-150 ATQVANLIDFQA
+150 TTQVANLIEFEA

-182 LLSGSGEPERLTGVP
+182 LLSGGGEPERLTGVP
-197 VTEAF
+197 VTESF
-202 FPLLGLKPR
+202 FPVLGVKPG

-220 CRWKAPKTVVLSN
+220 CRWNVPKSVVLSH
-233 GFWQRRFAADPDV
+233 GFWQRRFAGDPGV
-246 IGRQLILD
+246 IGRRLILD
-254 GEPTTIIGVLPAIF
+254 GEPATIIGVLPEAF

-287 LTPETN
+287 LTPESN
-293 SRGNTLA
+293 RKGNTLA
-300 LIGRLREGANLN
+300 LIGRLRQGANLK
-312 TAQAEATV
+312 TAQADAAV

-338 LPKLSSLRDRVSG
+338 RPKLSSLRDRVSG

-383 SARQREMAIRT
+383 SARQKEMAIRT

-401 RLVRQMLVESIVLAS
+401 RLVRQMLIESIVLAS

-422 LALAVGGTTLLARLS
+422 LALAVAGTTLLARLP
-437 GANIPLLQSVRV
+437 GANIPLLQYVRV
-449 DGVALAF
+449 DGVVLIF
-456 TLSIS
+456 TVSIS

-469 LAPALQASATA
+469 IAPALRASAAA
-480 PIDALKESGRGLIGG
+480 PIDALKESGRVLIGS

-501 GSLVVCEIALAAVLL
+501 GSLMVCEVALAAVLL

-523 ESLIRV
+523 QSLNRV
-529 LRVDLGFATGNL
+529 LRVDLGFASGNL

-551 YTSHAQRLE
+551 YASHAQKLA
-560 YFDRLLRAVR
+560 YFDRLLRSVR

-589 FGWRDWGLG
+589 WGWRNWSLG
-598 AKGQIY
+598 AKGQVY
-604 EKGKRPSPLIRIV
+604 ETGKRPVALVRIV

-632 RGFINADNLTS
+632 RTFTEADNLTS
-643 ERVVLVNEAFARTLW
+643 ERVILINETLARTLW
-658 PGEDPLG
+658 PGEDPVG
-665 RIITPT
+665 RIATVAP
-671 LGLDQEYRV
+671 DREYRV
-680 IGVVGGVRYFGFE
+680 IGIVSGVRYFGFE
-693 KDAGL
+693 KDSGP
-698 EVYFPI
+698 EVYFSI
-704 RQTDN
+704 RQNAD

-717 RGSGSPAVLA
+717 RGPGSPAVLA
-727 ADVRTA
+727 AAVRTA
-733 LRAADPNL
+733 LRSADPNL
-741 PAAEFRTMDELVDR
+741 PVADFRTMDQLVDR

-760 RSVVVLLIGFAA
+760 RLVAMLLAGFAA

-778 SLGIFSVISHS
+778 SLGIFSVISYS

-797 GLRIALGASAGELQA
+797 GVRIALGASASRVQG

-818 LKLDAIGLAAGVPAS
+818 LKLAAIGLAAGVPAS

-845 DTSALDG
+845 DTSANDWA
-852 VTFAGVLALLTCV
+852 TFAGVLAVLTCV

-878 RLNPLETLRCD
+878 RLNPLDTLRCD

>member
-1 MIATLREVLARLA
+1 MIDTIRELLARLA
-14 SFLRKQARDEDFD
+14 SFFRKQARDEDFD

-33 VEFAVEEN
+33 LEFAVQEN
-41 MRRGLPPDEARRRAL
+41 LRRGMPSDEARRHAM

-70 ESHGLPLLDTV
+70 ESRGLPLLETV
-81 IQDLQYAG
+81 IQDLRYAG
-89 RMLKR
+89 RTLKR
-94 DAGLTAFAI
+94 DAGLTAFAV
-103 LMVGLGVGASCTVF
+103 LMVGVGVGASCTVF
-117 SVLNAILI
+117 SVLNALLI

-135 LVWITNGTSGTLSRQ
+135 LIWIANGTPRNSAQT
-150 ATQVANLIDFQA
+150 TQVANLVELQA

-182 LLSGSGEPERLTGVP
+182 LLSAGGEAERLTGVP
-197 VTEAF
+197 VTETF
-202 FPLLGLKPR
+202 FPILGLTPQ

-220 CRWKAPKTVVLSN
+220 CRWKAPKTVVLSH
-233 GFWQRRFAADPDV
+233 GFWQRRFAGDPGV
-246 IGRQLILD
+246 IGRQLMLD
-254 GEPTTIIGVLPAIF
+254 GEPATIIGVLPATF

-293 SRGNTLA
+293 SQGNTLA
-300 LIGRLREGANLN
+300 LIGRLRQGASLN

-320 VGERIRRA
+320 VGEHIRRA
-328 VALDRSRNGF
+328 IALERSRNGF
-338 LPKLSSLRDRVSG
+338 LPKLSLLRDRVSG

-383 SARQREMAIRT
+383 SARQKEMAIRT

-401 RLVRQMLVESIVLAS
+401 RLVRQMLIESIVLAS

-422 LALAVGGTTLLARLS
+422 LALAVGGTTLLARLP
-437 GANIPLLQSVRV
+437 GAKIPLLQSVRV

-461 VLTGIVFG
+461 VLTGIAFG

-551 YTSHAQRLE
+551 YASHAQKLA
-560 YFDRLLRAVR
+560 YFDRLLRTVR
-570 SVHGVE
+570 SVHGVQ

-598 AKGQIY
+598 AKGQVY
-604 EKGKRPSPLIRIV
+604 ERGKRPSPFVRIV

-632 RGFINADNLTS
+632 RDFTNADNLTS
-643 ERVVLVNEAFARTLW
+643 ERVVLVNETFARTLW
-658 PGEDPLG
+658 PAEDPLG

-671 LGLDQEYRV
+671 LGPDQEYRV

-693 KDAGL
+693 KDSGP

-704 RQTDN
+704 RQSAN
-709 FSSVDLVV
+709 FRSVDLVV
-717 RGSGSPAVLA
+717 RGSSSPALLA
-727 ADVRTA
+727 AAVRTA
-733 LRAADPNL
+733 LRSADPNL

-778 SLGIFSVISHS
+778 SLGIFSVISYS

-797 GLRIALGASAGELQA
+797 GLRIALGASAGGLQA

-818 LKLDAIGLAAGVPAS
+818 LKLAAIGLAAGVPAS

-845 DTSALDG
+845 DTSANDWA
-852 VTFAGVLALLTCV
+852 TFAGVLAVLTCV

-878 RLNPLETLRCD
+878 RLNPLDTLRCD